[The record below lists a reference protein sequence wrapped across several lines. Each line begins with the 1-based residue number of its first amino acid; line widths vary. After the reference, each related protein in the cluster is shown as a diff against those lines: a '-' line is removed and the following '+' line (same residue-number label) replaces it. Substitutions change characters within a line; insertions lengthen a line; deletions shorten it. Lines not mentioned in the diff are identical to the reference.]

1 MSCLTTHYTLIIFKE
16 AYVKEIIAATGILFI
31 GGMAV
36 WLLLFKICCQMINDI
51 RSGTRKVPVIRKVV
65 EKYDDCKKLDIAVNN
80 AKAFVEKIIENEKIC
95 GLRLK
100 EWQRLAGSFKY
111 MIVML
116 GIWFALVMKDNFEE
130 IYICTG
136 ITAMSVV
143 ALHLM
148 DMLTD
153 VKGYLNDTVIELV
166 DYLENSGALRSE
178 AGRVTSSKLKGE
190 AASEFIKL
198 NRRYEKICAKSTH
211 S

>member
-1 MSCLTTHYTLIIFKE
+1 
-16 AYVKEIIAATGILFI
+16 VKEIIAAIGILFI

-80 AKAFVEKIIENEKIC
+80 AKAFVEKIMENEKIC

-100 EWQRLAGSFKY
+100 EWERLAGSFKY

-148 DMLTD
+148 GMLTD
-153 VKGYLNDTVIELV
+153 VKGYLSDTVVELV
-166 DYLENSGALRSE
+166 DYLENSGELRSE
-178 AGRVTSSKLKGE
+178 AGRVKSAKLKGE
-190 AASEFIKL
+190 AASEFMKL
-198 NRRYEKICAKSTH
+198 NRRYEKICAKSSHT
-211 S
+211 